1 MRDLLETLDAW
12 RAEGIGAGRAIVVRT
27 FGSAPRPEGAVLLV
41 ADDGRLMGSVSG
53 GCVEGA
59 AAEEIE
65 RARRTGNA
73 RVIRYGISDEEAWD
87 VGLACGGTID
97 VLVQPVVPAAVT
109 TAAAGSLGP
118 RGQSVAA
125 VTPLPA
131 DAPPAEFGVHA
142 PGEGEPPA
150 APILIGAAGELLE
163 GSTGDPAADADLGT
177 AAARILDDG
186 RSRTVEIG
194 GRAFFVEAFPVR
206 PRLVVVGAVEVARSL
221 VRYARELGYEVVVV
235 DGRAS
240 FATPERFPDVD
251 RLVVAWPDEG
261 FEMLGVGPNDA
272 VAILSHDPKFD
283 EPAIVEATRRACRY
297 VGAVGS
303 RKTQADR
310 RARLREAGLGPE
322 EIGRLRGPIGLD
334 LGGRDP
340 AETALAIMAEIV
352 AARRGGSGVPM
363 RDRLAAEL
371 AAAG

>member
-1 MRDLLETLDAW
+1 MRDLLDTLAAW
-12 RAEGIGAGRAIVVRT
+12 RAEGAEAGRAVVVRT
-27 FGSAPRPEGAVLLV
+27 FGSAPRPEGAVLIV

-97 VLVQPVVPAAVT
+97 VLVQPAVPAAVT
-109 TAAAGSLGP
+109 AAAAGSAGP
-118 RGQSVAA
+118 RGRSVAV

-131 DAPPAEFGVHA
+131 DAPSAAFGPHQ
-142 PGEGEPPA
+142 PGDGEPPA
-150 APILIGAAGELLE
+150 PPIVVEASGELLE
-163 GSTGDPAADADLGT
+163 GTTGSAEADAALRG

-186 RSRTVEIG
+186 RSRTVEVG
-194 GRAFFVEAFPVR
+194 DRAFFVEAFPVR

-221 VRYARELGYEVVVV
+221 VRYARELGYETVVV
-235 DGRAS
+235 DGRAA

-251 RLVVAWPDEG
+251 RIVVAWPDDAFDE
-261 FEMLGVGPNDA
+261 LDVGPNDA
-272 VAILSHDPKFD
+272 IAILSHDPKFD
-283 EPAIVEATRRACRY
+283 EPAIVEATRRGCRY

-303 RKTQADR
+303 RKTQSDR
-310 RARLREAGLGPE
+310 RERLREAGLTPD
-322 EIGRLRGPIGLD
+322 EIGDLRGPIGLD

-363 RDRLAAEL
+363 RERLARET
-371 AAAG
+371 AAG